1 MFLFTALFTFSVR
14 DWVRAASGMST
25 CNVRGSNS
33 LVFSTTT
40 LRHNIHFFHLKKN
53 NNYGIL
59 TLFCKLL
66 TILSLSAD
74 NSTLLG
80 SSGTAH
86 KFTSQSPTK
95 CKPNT
100 DFWFMMFSTASVTQS
115 ASASGEAGPPPVF
128 FRVFFVLAATF
139 LAFVFKFLVAQ
150 YSYNDYFWR

>member
-1 MFLFTALFTFSVR
+1 MY
-14 DWVRAASGMST
+14 
-25 CNVRGSNS
+25 
-33 LVFSTTT
+33 
-40 LRHNIHFFHLKKN
+40 
-53 NNYGIL
+53 YGIL
-59 TLFCKLL
+59 TLLCKLL

-74 NSTLLG
+74 NSTVLG

-86 KFTSQSPTK
+86 KFASQSPTE

-139 LAFVFKFLVAQ
+139 LAFVFKFSNFAFSCSILLQWLLLALKLLAIFCQ
-150 YSYNDYFWR
+150 ASF